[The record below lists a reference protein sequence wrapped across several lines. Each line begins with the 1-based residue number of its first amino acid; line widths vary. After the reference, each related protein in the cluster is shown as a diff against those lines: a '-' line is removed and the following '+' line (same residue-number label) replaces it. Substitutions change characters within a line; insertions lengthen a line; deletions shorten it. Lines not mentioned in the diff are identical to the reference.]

1 MWRRNLSSAGNGGG
15 DSAGQGW
22 QNRQDRAAGYGG
34 PVRRLVIWLCAAI
47 VTVAA
52 TVLVFCPAA
61 WLAPLIEQQTGGRIT
76 LGDAQGSIWRG
87 SAFVGAAPS
96 GADPVTPLL
105 PGRFAWRL
113 SPTVLVGVLDATL
126 ENTAA
131 LGQPVQLTGTWS
143 QWQVSPSLL
152 VLPAERLAALGAPL
166 NTIAP
171 TGEMRLSWGALQLA
185 RRGRQVD
192 LNGSMQL
199 DLLDIASRL
208 SPIKPLGAY
217 RMQMEWQGQTAQMQL
232 ATLQGPMVLSG
243 SGSLDKG
250 RLRFSGRAQ
259 AAPGQEERLAN
270 LLNLL
275 GQRRQEGGSNYI
287 ALELK

>member
-1 MWRRNLSSAGNGGG
+1 M
-15 DSAGQGW
+15 
-22 QNRQDRAAGYGG
+22 
-34 PVRRLVIWLCAAI
+34 RRLVIWLCAAI
-47 VTVAA
+47 VTIAA

-76 LGDAQGSIWRG
+76 LGDAQGSIWHG
-87 SAFVGAAPS
+87 SAFIGAAPS
-96 GADPVTPLL
+96 GLDPVTPLL

-113 SPTVLVGVLDATL
+113 SPTVLVGVLDGIL
-126 ENTAA
+126 ENPAA
-131 LGQPVQLTGTWS
+131 LAQPVQLTGSWS
-143 QWQVSPSLL
+143 QWQVSPSAIL
-152 VLPAERLAALGAPL
+152 LPAERLAALGAPL

-171 TGEMRLSWGALQLA
+171 TGEMRLSWGPLQLA
-185 RRGRQVD
+185 RHGRQVD
-192 LNGSMQL
+192 LNGAMQL

-217 RMQMEWQGQTAQMQL
+217 RMEMEWQGQTAQMKL
-232 ATLQGPMVLSG
+232 ATLHGPMVLSG
-243 SGSLDKG
+243 SGSLERG

>member
-1 MWRRNLSSAGNGGG
+1 M
-15 DSAGQGW
+15 
-22 QNRQDRAAGYGG
+22 
-34 PVRRLVIWLCAAI
+34 IWLCAAT
-47 VTVAA
+47 VTIAA
-52 TVLVFCPAA
+52 TVLMFCPAA

-87 SAFVGAAPS
+87 SAFIGAAPS
-96 GADPVTPLL
+96 GLDPVTPLL

-113 SPTVLVGVLDATL
+113 SPTVLVGMLDATL
-126 ENTAA
+126 ENPAA
-131 LGQPVQLTGTWS
+131 LGQPVQLTGSWS
-143 QWQVSPSLL
+143 QWQVSPSTIL
-152 VLPAERLAALGAPL
+152 LPAERLAALGAPL

-171 TGEMRLSWGALQLA
+171 TGEMRLSWGGLQLA

-192 LNGSMQL
+192 LNGAMQL

-217 RMQMEWQGQTAQMQL
+217 RMQMDWQGQTAQMTL
-232 ATLQGPMVLSG
+232 ATLHGPMMLSG
-243 SGSLDKG
+243 SGSLDNG

-259 AAPGQEERLAN
+259 AAPGQEDRLAN

>member
-1 MWRRNLSSAGNGGG
+1 M
-15 DSAGQGW
+15 
-22 QNRQDRAAGYGG
+22 
-34 PVRRLVIWLCAAI
+34 RRLVIWLCAAT
-47 VTVAA
+47 VTIAA
-52 TVLVFCPAA
+52 TVLMFCPAA

-87 SAFVGAAPS
+87 SAFIGAAPS
-96 GADPVTPLL
+96 GLDPVTPLL

-113 SPTVLVGVLDATL
+113 SPTVLVGMLDATL
-126 ENTAA
+126 ENPAA
-131 LGQPVQLTGTWS
+131 LGQPVQLTGSWS
-143 QWQVSPSLL
+143 QWQVSPSTIL
-152 VLPAERLAALGAPL
+152 LPAERLAALGAPL

-171 TGEMRLSWGALQLA
+171 TGEMRLSWGGLQLA

-192 LNGSMQL
+192 LNGVMQL

-217 RMQMEWQGQTAQMQL
+217 RMQMDWQGQTAQMTL
-232 ATLQGPMVLSG
+232 ATLHGPMMLSG
-243 SGSLDKG
+243 SGSLDNG

-259 AAPGQEERLAN
+259 AAPGQEDRLAN

>member
-1 MWRRNLSSAGNGGG
+1 M
-15 DSAGQGW
+15 
-22 QNRQDRAAGYGG
+22 
-34 PVRRLVIWLCAAI
+34 RRLVIWLCAAI
-47 VTVAA
+47 VTIAG
-52 TVLVFCPAA
+52 TVLFFCPAA

-87 SAFVGAAPS
+87 SAFIGAAPS
-96 GADPVTPLL
+96 GSDPVTPLL

-113 SPTVLVGVLDATL
+113 SPAALLGVLDATL
-126 ENTAA
+126 ENPAA
-131 LGQPVQLTGTWS
+131 LGQPVQITGSWS
-143 QWQVSPSLL
+143 QWQVSPSM
-152 VLPAERLAALGAPL
+152 VRLPAERLAALGAPL

-171 TGEMRLSWGALQLA
+171 TGEMRLTWGALQLA
-185 RRGRQVD
+185 RHGRQVD
-192 LNGSMQL
+192 LVGTMQL

-217 RMQMEWQGQTAQMQL
+217 RMQMAWQGQTAQMQL
-232 ATLQGPMVLSG
+232 TSLQGPMLLSG
-243 SGSLDKG
+243 SGSLANG

-259 AAPGQEERLAN
+259 AAKGQEERLAN

>member
-1 MWRRNLSSAGNGGG
+1 M
-15 DSAGQGW
+15 
-22 QNRQDRAAGYGG
+22 
-34 PVRRLVIWLCAAI
+34 RRLVIWFAAAVI
-47 VTVAA
+47 TIAA
-52 TVLVFCPAA
+52 TVLAFCPAA

-76 LGDAQGSIWRG
+76 LGDAQGSIWHG
-87 SAFVGAAPS
+87 SAFIGAAP
-96 GADPVTPLL
+96 GKLDPVTPLL
-105 PGRFAWRL
+105 PGRFGWRL
-113 SPTVLVGVLDATL
+113 SPAVLVGVLDATL

-131 LGQPVQLTGTWS
+131 LGQPVQLTGSWS
-143 QWQVSPSLL
+143 QWQISPSTIL
-152 VLPAERLAALGAPL
+152 LPAERLAALGAPM

-171 TGEMRLSWGALQLA
+171 TGEMRLSWGELQLA
-185 RRGRQVD
+185 RHGRQVD
-192 LNGSMQL
+192 LNGVMQL

-217 RMQMEWQGQTAQMQL
+217 RMQMDWQGQAAKMKL
-232 ATLQGPMVLSG
+232 ATLQGPMMLSG
-243 SGSLDKG
+243 TGSLDGG

>member
-1 MWRRNLSSAGNGGG
+1 M
-15 DSAGQGW
+15 
-22 QNRQDRAAGYGG
+22 
-34 PVRRLVIWLCAAI
+34 RRLVIWLCAAI
-47 VTVAA
+47 VTIAA
-52 TVLVFCPAA
+52 TVLAFCPAA

-87 SAFVGAAPS
+87 AAFIGAAPS
-96 GADPVTPLL
+96 GLDPVTPLL

-131 LGQPVQLTGTWS
+131 LGQPVELTGTWS
-143 QWQVSPSLL
+143 QWQVSPSTIL
-152 VLPAERLAALGAPL
+152 LPAERLAALGAPL

-171 TGEMRLSWGALQLA
+171 TGEMRLSWGVLQLA
-185 RRGRQVD
+185 RRGRQVE
-192 LNGSMQL
+192 LNGTMQL

-217 RMQMEWQGQTAQMQL
+217 RMQMEWQGQAAQMKL
-232 ATLQGPMVLSG
+232 TTLRGPMMLSG
-243 SGSLDKG
+243 SGSLDNG

-259 AAPGQEERLAN
+259 AAPGQEEKLAN

-275 GQRRQEGGSNYI
+275 GQRRQDGGSNYI